1 MMSALAGVAAV
12 IGVALGGVA
21 NDRYGARR
29 VQAVTLPLIAFAFAA
44 LSIVALVFSRFH
56 KCETPTLA
64 LRADLPKLLVCGESG
79 RIVGKDKVAIG
90 ERVTPKAGLMQS
102 LVVRFAVGELRE
114 PPTAGRSILL

>member
-1 MMSALAGVAAV
+1 MMRALAGVAAV

-29 VQAVTLPLIAFAFAA
+29 VQAVTLPLMAFAFAG

-64 LRADLPKLLVCGESG
+64 LRGRCAQTARMRGIRANSGYRQSRDWRARDSQSRPYAKSRRQVC
-79 RIVGKDKVAIG
+79 RW
-90 ERVTPKAGLMQS
+90 
-102 LVVRFAVGELRE
+102 
-114 PPTAGRSILL
+114 